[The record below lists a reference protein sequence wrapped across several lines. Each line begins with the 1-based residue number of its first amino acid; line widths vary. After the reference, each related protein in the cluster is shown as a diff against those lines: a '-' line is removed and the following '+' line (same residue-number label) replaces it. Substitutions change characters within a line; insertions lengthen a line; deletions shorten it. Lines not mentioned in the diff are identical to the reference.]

1 MVRDNMLAKQFLAS
15 LVRPEQMLAKIAL
28 NNRSNAELTIDEMSK
43 VAQGI
48 FGDDCK
54 SQTAETMLMNAGIHM
69 DSYQGRKRLR
79 RKVRVIQGS

>member
-15 LVRPEQMLAKIAL
+15 LVKPEQMLAKIAL

-43 VAQGI
+43 VAQDI

-54 SQTAETMLMNAGIHM
+54 S
-69 DSYQGRKRLR
+69 
-79 RKVRVIQGS
+79 